1 MTTCLPEFSALV
13 REHALSKCPDPPKK
27 IILLLALL
35 SPAILNAFQA
45 SVAQCN
51 ADPSGQRD
59 STAAFAKCLALVATG
74 DVLVPRGTYNIGGT
88 VVMNRNQNLIGV
100 GSRASVLSCRF
111 STGPCLVVADAAFGP
126 SNYSVANIEN
136 LGIEGPGPDNT
147 SIGIYLGGDPDG
159 RITAKH
165 AFADFVNIIG
175 VRITG
180 FNHGVQWGNNAY
192 VNKIVRSLIFGNDT
206 GLYVPVGLSNSGET
220 ISLTDCDIF
229 NNRNNGIEDHGNF
242 EWMIQGSSFDYN
254 GTAIKFYGAHIHVVN
269 SHFEQGGG
277 QVFLQPYGSADLSIR
292 DSEILVQS
300 RTGDDSYVLSTWPQ
314 TLNLVIDDVSVWS
327 NHPVHYFM
335 RMQGTITGSVT
346 NLYGNANKKIGAFSD
361 APGKTSLTPSQAF

>member
-1 MTTCLPEFSALV
+1 MS
-13 REHALSKCPDPPKK
+13 
-27 IILLLALL
+27 LLLALL
-35 SPAILNAFQA
+35 APAVLYASEA
-45 SVAQCN
+45 SVVHCD
-51 ADPSGQRD
+51 ADPTGQRD
-59 STAAFAKCLALVATG
+59 STAAFAKCLALFPAG
-74 DVLVPRGTYNIGGT
+74 DVVVPRGSYKLSGT
-88 VVMNRNQNLIGV
+88 VVLSRNQNLIGE
-100 GSRASVLSCRF
+100 GSRASVLVCRLT
-111 STGPCLVVADAAFGP
+111 TGPCLVVADAAFGP

-136 LGIEGPGPDNT
+136 LGLEGPGPDNT

-159 RITAKH
+159 KISAKH
-165 AFADFVNIIG
+165 AFADFVNLIG

-192 VNKIVRSLIFGNDT
+192 VNKIVRTLIFGNDT
-206 GLYVPVGLSNSGET
+206 ALYVPVGIGNSGET
-220 ISLTDCDIF
+220 ISLTDSDIF

-254 GTAIKFYGAHIHVVN
+254 GTAIQFYGSHIHVVN

-292 DSEILVQS
+292 DSEILVQA
-300 RTGDDSYVLSTWPQ
+300 RTGDDKYILSTWPQ
-314 TLNLVIDDVSVWS
+314 TLNVVIDNVNIWS

-335 RMQGTITGSVT
+335 RMQGAVTGSVT

-361 APGKTSLTPSQAF
+361 ASGKTSLTPSQPF